1 MSFKDTKFGFFLS
14 KALLKVQIA
23 SLRDCEI
30 DSTSNVCAK
39 SSLSNVKMGRYSD
52 VGYNCQIVDTTIG
65 SFCSF
70 GANIRIGSASH
81 PMQWVSTSQV
91 FINRRD
97 TLKAKF
103 SPKEYEDYNLTEIG
117 NDVWIGD
124 GAFVKAGVKIGTGVV
139 VGMGA
144 VVTKDVPPY
153 AIVGGNP
160 ARIIRFRFDDR
171 TIEGLLASK
180 WWEFSPEKLE
190 SMAAYFDD
198 PSLFLE
204 KVGEQ

>member
-1 MSFKDTKFGFFLS
+1 MSFKHTKFGFYLS
-14 KALLKVQIA
+14 KALLKAQIP
-23 SLRDCEI
+23 SIRECEI
-30 DSTSNVCAK
+30 DATSNVCAK

-52 VGYNCQIVDTTIG
+52 IGYNCQIINTTIG

-91 FINRRD
+91 FIDRRD
-97 TLKAKF
+97 TLKDRF
-103 SPKEYEDYNLTEIG
+103 SPKKYDDYLLTEIG

-124 GAFVKAGVKIGTGVV
+124 GAFVKAGVKIGTGAV

-144 VVTKDVPPY
+144 VVTKNVPPY

-160 ARIIRFRFDDR
+160 AKVIRFRFDDE
-171 TIEGLLASK
+171 IVDGLLASK
-180 WWEFSPEKLE
+180 WWDYSPEKLE
-190 SMAAYFDD
+190 TMAVYFDD
-198 PSLFLE
+198 PAMFLE
-204 KVGEQ
+204 KVNGR